1 LGYLPASRST
11 AIRVSELSLAGAV
24 MRERKQADHD
34 PTGLLFG
41 PSGQQ
46 RLERAGIGPA
56 REQLIAR

>member
-1 LGYLPASRST
+1 
-11 AIRVSELSLAGAV
+11 

-41 PSGQQ
+41 LSGQQ